1 MTVIKKASI
10 EAVAS
15 EQDAQEITQPHVTT
29 GFETCQ
35 DIQTIKEELA
45 RLDDIMKRT
54 SLENEYSRSAVRY
67 WAIRWVMG
75 WESEIPNV

>member
-1 MTVIKKASI
+1 
-10 EAVAS
+10 
-15 EQDAQEITQPHVTT
+15 
-29 GFETCQ
+29 
-35 DIQTIKEELA
+35 
-45 RLDDIMKRT
+45 MKRT

>member
-1 MTVIKKASI
+1 MSIIKKAS
-10 EAVAS
+10 VAAN
-15 EQDAQEITQPHVTT
+15 EQDAQEIVQPNITT

-54 SLENEYSRSAVRY
+54 SLENEYSRGAARY

-75 WESEIPNV
+75 WKEEMPNVEM

>member
-1 MTVIKKASI
+1 MNIIKKAS
-10 EAVAS
+10 VVSS
-15 EQDAQEITQPHVTT
+15 EQDAQEIVQPNITP

-45 RLDDIMKRT
+45 RLDKIMKEST
-54 SLENEYSRSAVRY
+54 VESAYSRGAARY

-75 WESEIPNV
+75 WEEEVPE